1 MSGDLCQAE
10 QMIAMFA
17 GIVLAWMLLVLPEQT
32 KFESLAVYQ
41 QTLPL
46 D

>member
-17 GIVLAWMLLVLPEQT
+17 GIVLAVDACGTAWANEV
-32 KFESLAVYQ
+32 
-41 QTLPL
+41 
-46 D
+46 